1 MAEELTA
8 EGWQLWQRQKFAA
21 ARESFE
27 EAVELD
33 PEASNAWNGLGWA
46 SFNGGDFETGLS
58 AFEKCV
64 ELEPEHPAAP
74 DLTVED
80 VPADLSG
87 GTALQANYGYR
98 FWRNDS
104 VALFA
109 EVHGLANGQR
119 KIDSAN
125 PTVTRDLA
133 TAYITPGIRVKF
145 APDAPVAPYFA
156 IGGGFLEVQPDH
168 VTILADSAE
177 QADEIDVERAE
188 QARQRAEEVMRTG
201 VKDDPDRIAAVRA
214 SLLKA
219 QIRVDVGRRRRHR
232 AAALGGGRREDQ
244 DETR

>member
-1 MAEELTA
+1 MPIQCDIITQE
-8 EGWQLWQRQKFAA
+8 RIVF
-21 ARESFE
+21 
-27 EAVELD
+27 
-33 PEASNAWNGLGWA
+33 
-46 SFNGGDFETGLS
+46 
-58 AFEKCV
+58 
-64 ELEPEHPAAP
+64 
-74 DLTVED
+74 
-80 VPADLSG
+80 SG
-87 GTALQANYGYR
+87 QV
-98 FWRNDS
+98 DS
-104 VALFA
+104 VNLPGVEGRMGILPNHSPLLTMLDFG
-109 EVHGLANGQR
+109 EVMVR
-119 KIDSAN
+119 
-125 PTVTRDLA
+125 
-133 TAYITPGIRVKF
+133 TAGHEE
-145 APDAPVAPYFA
+145 YFA